1 MLEFRNLSLVYRI
14 GVYMRGCRPVT
25 INLRPGEVMVIDG
38 EYMKKWRTEVKQ
50 EVAEYVDKGLLQVYD
65 ITGAVVLT
73 SAAILAYA

>member
-1 MLEFRNLSLVYRI
+1 
-14 GVYMRGCRPVT
+14 
-25 INLRPGEVMVIDG
+25 MVIDG